1 MQIKMYL
8 PNGEGNTIQLTSLGF
23 IWNTKISAGMWNF
36 EYLYKL
42 SVWKIRNDF
51 TEFNAN
57 WSGWILERVELISVH
72 IARYQPI
79 QSNYS
84 EKGGEES
91 ERMLSGNIKLNL
103 LLIEICKIIS
113 LCRA

>member
-23 IWNTKISAGMWNF
+23 ISNTKISAGMWNF

-42 SVWKIRNDF
+42 SVWKIINDF
-51 TEFNAN
+51 TEINAN
-57 WSGWILERVELISVH
+57 WSGWISVH

-91 ERMLSGNIKLNL
+91 ERMLSGNI
-103 LLIEICKIIS
+103 
-113 LCRA
+113 

>member
-1 MQIKMYL
+1 MQIKMYQ

-23 IWNTKISAGMWNF
+23 ISNTKISAGMWNF

-42 SVWKIRNDF
+42 SVWKIINDF

-91 ERMLSGNIKLNL
+91 ERMLSGNI
-103 LLIEICKIIS
+103 
-113 LCRA
+113 